1 MVTVVSDTQKEDV
14 TKQLQANMVL
24 TAIHFLQ
31 RRLKKCPADAKSIES
46 VTAYGM
52 QMGIICPVK
61 ILKLTLN
68 FRTGTSSFDELFSK
82 ELCPYSHVL
91 IDMALANLLSSC
103 V

>member
-1 MVTVVSDTQKEDV
+1 MVTGVSDTQKEDV

-68 FRTGTSSFDELFSK
+68 IVQGLRRLTS
-82 ELCPYSHVL
+82 YSQKNFVPTVT
-91 IDMALANLLSSC
+91 C
-103 V
+103 